1 VFRTAIGTALAAFAA
16 ALALSGSASAVNGL
30 SRIRGTV
37 EMRTDDTLV
46 VRRYDGGTVTAY
58 MNPKTRLLIA
68 SPSRVRN
75 IKPESYISVISE
87 PQGEGRAVREI
98 ALYSPSERG
107 FEAGSQPWD
116 TGPGATLTAGW
127 IADRTGTDPVHV
139 RLRHGDGTPSFTLPR
154 GTPTTQIGP
163 GERALLVPG
172 ANVVIFA
179 RTDGQGLLNADTI
192 AVGRLGVRPAL

>member
-1 VFRTAIGTALAAFAA
+1 MIRTAIGTALVG
-16 ALALSGSASAVNGL
+16 LALSGPADAVNGL
-30 SRIRGTV
+30 ARIRGTV
-37 EMRTDDTLV
+37 EMRADDTLV

-68 SPSRVRN
+68 TRSRIRD

-87 PQGEGRAVREI
+87 PKGEGRAAREV
-98 ALYSPSERG
+98 ALYAPSERG

-116 TGPGATLTAGW
+116 TGPGATLTGGW
-127 IADRTGTDPVHV
+127 IADRTGSDPVHV
-139 RLRHGDGTPSFTLPR
+139 RLRHGEDTPSFTLPR
-154 GTPTTQIGP
+154 DTPTTQIGP

-172 ANVVIFA
+172 ANVVVFA
-179 RTDGQGLLNADTI
+179 RTDAKGLLNADTI